1 MSLAHRVRVKTC
13 YTRSANIERDSG
25 SVATVAAYCPT
36 ARGVALLEDV
46 GAALGKNNQP
56 RAWSL
61 IGPYGSGKSTFGVF
75 LHALLG
81 VPTRVNSRRR
91 IC

>member
-1 MSLAHRVRVKTC
+1 MSLADRIKVKTR
-13 YTRSANIERDSG
+13 YTRSTNVERDSG
-25 SVATVAAYCPT
+25 SVATVAAYHPT
-36 ARGVALLEDV
+36 TRGISLLEDV
-46 GAALGKNNQP
+46 AAALGKDSQP

-81 VPTRVNSRRR
+81 AKDRAASHSLT
-91 IC
+91 C